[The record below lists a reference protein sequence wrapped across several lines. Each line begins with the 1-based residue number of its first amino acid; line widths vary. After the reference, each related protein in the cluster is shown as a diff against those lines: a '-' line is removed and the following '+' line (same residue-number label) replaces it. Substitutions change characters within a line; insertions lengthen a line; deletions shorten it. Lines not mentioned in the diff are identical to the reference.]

1 MSAPA
6 ADVRARNER
15 GGGDQ
20 RSSAPA
26 VPRRLRRLGWHA
38 ACAALLA
45 ALLSPVVWLVSASFK
60 PAGEILSSLALL
72 PERAILSNYAEVL
85 HGMVGVSVWQ
95 FLANS
100 LIVSAGSVVGNVVSC
115 ALAAYAFAW
124 LRFRLRGPLFAFM
137 IATILLPIHVVL
149 IPQYTIFQ
157 KLHLIDSF
165 WPLILPKLL
174 ATDAFFVF
182 LIVQF
187 MRSLPRELGDAA
199 RMDGCGAVRTFLY
212 VVLPLSRP
220 ALVATAIFT
229 FIWSWN
235 DFLSQLIYLN
245 SPENYTLPLAL
256 RLFIDQTS
264 ETSYGAMMAMSVLTL
279 LPIALFFFAFQ
290 RLLVEG
296 VATTG
301 LNG

>member
-1 MSAPA
+1 
-6 ADVRARNER
+6 VTARR
-15 GGGDQ
+15 I
-20 RSSAPA
+20 A
-26 VPRRLRRLGWHA
+26 WHA
-38 ACAALLA
+38 VCVAALI
-45 ALLSPVVWLVSASFK
+45 LLLYPIAWLVSASVK
-60 PAGEILSSLALL
+60 PANEILSSMRLW
-72 PERAILSNYAEVL
+72 PETVILGNYAEVL
-85 HGMVGVSVWQ
+85 RGMAGVSVWQ
-95 FLANS
+95 FLLNS
-100 LIVSAGSVVGNVVSC
+100 LIVSVGSVIGTVVSC
-115 ALAAYAFAW
+115 SLAAYAFAW

-137 IATILLPIHVVL
+137 IMTILLPVHVLL

-157 KLHLIDSF
+157 RLGLVDTF
-165 WPLILPKLL
+165 WPLILPKVL

-199 RMDGCGAVRTFLY
+199 RIDGCGPIRAFAY
-212 VVLPLSRP
+212 VVLPLTRP
-220 ALVATAIFT
+220 ALVTTAIFT

-245 SPENYTLPLAL
+245 SPETYTLPLAL

-264 ETSYGAMMAMSVLTL
+264 QTSYGAMMAMSVLTL
-279 LPIALFFFAFQ
+279 IPIALFFFAFQ

-296 VATTG
+296 VATSG

>member
-1 MSAPA
+1 MT
-6 ADVRARNER
+6 
-15 GGGDQ
+15 
-20 RSSAPA
+20 
-26 VPRRLRRLGWHA
+26 L
-38 ACAALLA
+38 
-45 ALLSPVVWLVSASFK
+45 ASFK
-60 PAGEILSSLALL
+60 PAHEIIASLALL
-72 PERAILSNYAEVL
+72 PERFIFANYAEVFQ
-85 HGMVGVSVWQ
+85 GTAGVSIWT
-95 FLANS
+95 FFSNS
-100 LIVSAGSVVGNVVSC
+100 LVVSAGSVIGNVVSC

-137 IATILLPIHVVL
+137 IATIMLPVHVLL
-149 IPQYTIFQ
+149 IPQYIIFQ
-157 KLHLIDSF
+157 RMDLVDTF
-165 WPLILPKLL
+165 WPLVLPKLL

-182 LIVQF
+182 LMVQF
-187 MRSLPRELGDAA
+187 MRGLPRELGDAA
-199 RMDGCGAVRTFLY
+199 RIDGAGPIRTFSSI
-212 VVLPLSRP
+212 VLPLSRP
-220 ALVATAIFT
+220 ALVTTAIFT

-245 SPENYTLPLAL
+245 TPRNYTLPLAL

-264 ETSYGAMMAMSVLTL
+264 ETSYGAMMAMSVLSL